1 MSAAGILLITG
12 GGRGIGAAVARLA
25 AVRGWAVALGY
36 QQRADAAEAV
46 AADIRSAGGLAV
58 TVGADVSQADQVE
71 RAFDQAVAAFPDL
84 ALRGVVASAG
94 IGGRNGPIADS
105 APEVFAQLLATNV
118 LGTILTARAAVRRL
132 STARGGGGG
141 AIVTVSSMASTIGGR
156 PGSVAYAAS
165 KAAVDVF
172 TIGLAKEVAAQGVR
186 VNAVRPGMTR
196 TDMTSAVVDD
206 PARLAAVAATIPI
219 QRIAEADEVALP
231 ILWLLSAE
239 ASFVTGAVLEV
250 SGGGFLVSGAPA
262 QAATAR

>member
-1 MSAAGILLITG
+1 MSGPGILLVTG

-25 AVRGWAVALGY
+25 AARGWAVALGY
-36 QQRADAAEAV
+36 QRRADAAEGVAAGIHAAGGRAV
-46 AADIRSAGGLAV
+46 A
-58 TVGADVSQADQVE
+58 VGADVAQADQVE
-71 RAFDQAVAAFPDL
+71 RAFDQAATAFPDL

-94 IGGRNGPIADS
+94 VGGRNGPIADS

-118 LGTILTARAAVRRL
+118 LGTMLTARAAVRRL
-132 STARGGGGG
+132 STTRGGGGG

-156 PGSVAYAAS
+156 PGSVAYAAT

-206 PARLAAVAATIPI
+206 PARHAAVAATIPI
-219 QRIAEADEVALP
+219 QRIADADEVARP
-231 ILWLLSAE
+231 ILWLLSDE
-239 ASFVTGAVLEV
+239 ASFVTGAVLDV
-250 SGGGFLVSGAPA
+250 SGGGFVVGGTPA
-262 QAATAR
+262 RVEAR